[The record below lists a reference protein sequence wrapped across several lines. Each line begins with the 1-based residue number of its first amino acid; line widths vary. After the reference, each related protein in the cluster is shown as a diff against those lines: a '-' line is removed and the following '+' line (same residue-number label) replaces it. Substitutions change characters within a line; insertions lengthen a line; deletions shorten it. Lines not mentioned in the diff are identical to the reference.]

1 MSETNKEDYNAELYF
16 KMAQEQDRFREELM
30 SMPAEEI
37 LKHAYEYTIRE
48 DILLSLENNDISDKQ
63 AQALLKSQHPLADV
77 FDRWEH
83 HESHHMEEIQD
94 MIECRANE
102 VMRAEFLKSKKQDRG
117 R

>member
-1 MSETNKEDYNAELYF
+1 MVKEDYNAELYF
-16 KMAQEQDRFREELM
+16 KMANELSKFREELM
-30 SMPAEEI
+30 TMPADEI

-48 DILLSLENNDISDKQ
+48 DILLSLENNDISDNQ
-63 AQALLKSQHPLADV
+63 AKALLKSDHPLADV
-77 FDRWEH
+77 YDRWEH

-102 VMRAEFLKSKKQDRG
+102 VLRDEFLKSKKQDRG

>member
-1 MSETNKEDYNAELYF
+1 MENEDYNAELYF
-16 KMAQEQDRFREELM
+16 KMAEEQDKYRAELM
-30 SMPAEEI
+30 TMPADEI
-37 LKHAYEYTIRE
+37 LKHAYEYAIRE

-63 AQALLKSQHPLADV
+63 AKALLKSEHPLADV

-102 VMRAEFLKSKKQDRG
+102 VLRDDFLKSKHERG